1 VTISSTAEPFVA
13 AFFGAALFLVFLT
26 VDLSEDFFSLAIRL
40 HNLLS
45 LDSGRAKTISPGLIY
60 YYSAGLPGC

>member
-1 VTISSTAEPFVA
+1 V
-13 AFFGAALFLVFLT
+13 ALFLVFLT

-45 LDSGRAKTISPGLIY
+45 LDLGRANTIRTASY
-60 YYSAGLPGC
+60 YYSAGSPHC